1 MLPSLSPMEMMVI
14 GGLAV
19 MLFGGRLP
27 EVGRSLGRSIREFKK
42 GMSGVEDELNQL
54 RNEFRDTSGSSY
66 NSSMSS
72 YNSHTSGY
80 ATSQYDYSST
90 GDVYDRSDVTVPKFD
105 PPKKRAER
113 AAASVVA
120 DGTGAAI
127 AAGEPA
133 ADQPEGVA

>member
-1 MLPSLSPMEMMVI
+1 MLPSLSPMEMIVI

-54 RNEFRDTSGSSY
+54 RNEFRDPAGSSY

-72 YNSHTSGY
+72 YNSYSSGY

-90 GDVYDRSDVTVPKFD
+90 GDVYDRSDVTVPKFV
-105 PPKKRAER
+105 PPKSRKASPDAP
-113 AAASVVA
+113 AAAEDAQVETASADTPESVS
-120 DGTGAAI
+120 
-127 AAGEPA
+127 
-133 ADQPEGVA
+133 

>member
-1 MLPSLSPMEMMVI
+1 MLPSLSPMEMIVI

-54 RNEFRDTSGSSY
+54 RNEFRDSAGGSGY

-80 ATSQYDYSST
+80 ATDNYNYSSS
-90 GDVYDRSDVTVPKFD
+90 GDVYDRSDVTVPKFE
-105 PPKKRAER
+105 PPKKRAGQLES
-113 AAASVVA
+113 A
-120 DGTGAAI
+120 T
-127 AAGEPA
+127 AGESA
-133 ADQPEGVA
+133 HADTAQAESPESVA

>member
-54 RNEFRDTSGSSY
+54 RNEFRDSAGGSGY

-72 YNSHTSGY
+72 YNSHSSGY
-80 ATSQYDYSST
+80 ATSHYDYSST
-90 GDVYDRSDVTVPKFD
+90 GDVYDRSDVTVPKFE
-105 PPKKRAER
+105 PPKKRPER
-113 AAASVVA
+113 IETA
-120 DGTGAAI
+120 GAAEAVPGGAE
-127 AAGEPA
+127 AAES
-133 ADQPEGVA
+133 PESVG